1 VRGLD
6 RALRAVGCL
15 VGEGHFQL
23 GRERFAQLHGLRPVD
38 DDALELGCADHRPAG
53 MEAHFGFLA
62 AVVGLDNPTST
73 LVTRRVLGW
82 EPAHPGLLADFDDG
96 DYFAMPQPQE

>member
-1 VRGLD
+1 MREIAQSIGGHLGIPTASIPAD
-6 RALRAVGCL
+6 R
-15 VGEGHFQL
+15 
-23 GRERFAQLHGLRPVD
+23 
-38 DDALELGCADHRPAG
+38 

-62 AVVGLDNPTST
+62 AVVVLDNPTST

-96 DYFAMPQPQE
+96 DYFAAPPQG